1 MMLRCTR
8 ILLALFLAG
17 FSYQAAAQTAG
28 VDIPPYPGAEV
39 HRMGDRSLVNDAE
52 YRVYYFTTS
61 ATPHQVATYY
71 QKRWVEA
78 GHVVAVSRTGQQ
90 GMAVA
95 YLDLRTGE
103 TRSVSAWRDGK
114 LTYGFPAVVK
124 GVALPFAR
132 TQSVA
137 GHVPLHPSAEGLVTN
152 RSLERGAAFLTVS
165 YSDRASLKQNESFF
179 LKEMGQRGWQL
190 VSRNVSQETKNTA
203 MLEFARQVEKMSV
216 TLVWVPE
223 RQRTSVFVVTTP
235 PREDQ
240 P

>member
-1 MMLRCTR
+1 MLRCTR
-8 ILLALFLAG
+8 ILLALLVAG
-17 FSYQAAAQTAG
+17 SGARAAAQTAG
-28 VDIPPYPGAEV
+28 VDIPPFPGSEV

-71 QKRWVEA
+71 QKRWEEA

-103 TRSVSAWRDGK
+103 TKSVSAWRDGK

-124 GVALPFAR
+124 GVALPVAR
-132 TQSVA
+132 TKSVA
-137 GHVPLHPSAEGLVTN
+137 GHVPVHPSAEGLMTN
-152 RSLERGAAFLTVS
+152 RSLERAAAFLTVS

-190 VSRNVSQETKNTA
+190 IDRNVGQEDKKMT
-203 MLEFARQVEKMSV
+203 MLDFVRQTEKMSV

-235 PREDQ
+235 QREEQ

>member
-1 MMLRCTR
+1 
-8 ILLALFLAG
+8 LALFLAG
-17 FSYQAAAQTAG
+17 SGTQAAAQTAG
-28 VDIPPYPGAEV
+28 VDIPPYPGSEV
-39 HRMGDRSLVNDAE
+39 HRMGDRSLVNEKE
-52 YRVYYFTTS
+52 YSVYYFTTK

-71 QKRWVEA
+71 QKRWEKA
-78 GHVVAVSRTGQQ
+78 GHVVAVNRTGQQ

-114 LTYGFPAVVK
+114 LTYGFPAVVR

-137 GHVPLHPSAEGLVTN
+137 GQVPVHPSAEGLVTN

-165 YSDRASLKQNESFF
+165 YSDRAGLKQNESFF

-190 VSRNVSQETKNTA
+190 VSRSRSQEDKNMT
-203 MLEFARQVEKMSV
+203 MLEFARRVDKMSV
-216 TLVWVPE
+216 TLVWVPG

-235 PREDQ
+235 QREGQ

>member
-1 MMLRCTR
+1 MLRRMR
-8 ILLALFLAG
+8 IVLALLAAG
-17 FSYQAAAQTAG
+17 FGCQAAAQTAG
-28 VDIPPYPGAEV
+28 VDIPPYPGSEV

-71 QKRWVEA
+71 QKHWEEA

-103 TRSVSAWRDGK
+103 TRSVSAWREGK

-124 GVALPFAR
+124 GVALPFAQ

-137 GHVPLHPSAEGLVTN
+137 GQVPVHPSAEGLVTN
-152 RSLERGAAFLTVS
+152 RSLERAAAFLTVS

-190 VSRNVSQETKNTA
+190 VDRNVGQEAKNTT
-203 MLEFARQVEKMSV
+203 MLEFVRQMERMSV

-223 RQRTSVFVVTTP
+223 HQRTSVFVVTTP
-235 PREDQ
+235 PREGQ